1 MASSNNSLELSINP
15 GLNLNMRV
23 QNSISFKAPSPS
35 KSPSLSI
42 HISSSSLMPCNPN
55 KAEFLFKLW
64 NVITPFSS
72 SINNRNPLP
81 SSFIKPSAPNFSTM
95 AGKKSSNTTPFLDPI
110 DDQASIHVK
119 KIKDPFVYNTFL
131 IAWSLVCMERLQD
144 GGSIYIHGGINER
157 IQEED
162 LKRIKKEIERK
173 CWRKEGRWGWQQ
185 RYR

>member
-119 KIKDPFVYNTFL
+119 KSKTLLCTIRFWLLEAWFVWKGYRMGVQY
-131 IAWSLVCMERLQD
+131 IYM
-144 GGSIYIHGGINER
+144 GGSMKEF
-157 IQEED
+157 
-162 LKRIKKEIERK
+162 KKKI
-173 CWRKEGRWGWQQ
+173 
-185 RYR
+185 

>member
-119 KIKDPFVYNTFL
+119 KSKTLFCVQYVFDCLKLGLYGKVTGWGFN
-131 IAWSLVCMERLQD
+131 
-144 GGSIYIHGGINER
+144 IYTWGDQWKNSR
-157 IQEED
+157 
-162 LKRIKKEIERK
+162 RRSKKN
-173 CWRKEGRWGWQQ
+173 
-185 RYR
+185 